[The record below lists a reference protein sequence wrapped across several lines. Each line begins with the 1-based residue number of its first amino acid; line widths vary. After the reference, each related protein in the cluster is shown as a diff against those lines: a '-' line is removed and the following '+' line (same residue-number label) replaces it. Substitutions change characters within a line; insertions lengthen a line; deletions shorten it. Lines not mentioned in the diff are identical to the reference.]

1 MIARWGLVG
10 GDGVIGALERAL
22 VADRLPPAML
32 LTGPAHVGKGTLAL
46 ALARALNCQGE
57 PRPCDECRSCRRIAR
72 GQHADVEVIAPGGI
86 CRVSDHDHSRSH
98 TIGICAVRRMEAAA
112 AMQPY
117 EGCRRVYIV
126 DPADAL
132 TDEAENAFLK
142 TLEEPPPAV
151 TFLLVTERPARLHD
165 TVRSRCQE
173 WTLAP
178 LPVANLATWLATE
191 RGVEAETAAVLAR
204 LAGGRVGWAITALDE
219 GDPLEVRRTQTEEVG
234 RILASSCA
242 DRLTYAQSLAGR
254 GGAEPVNA
262 LNALDHWIAWW
273 RDLLRVVTGAA
284 ERVTHQNLIEQLRD
298 DATRYRPADVARFLH
313 TLVETREHLRRGVN
327 HRLALEAMLLQTP
340 PAERSAYDG

>member
-22 VADRLPPAML
+22 VTDRLPPAML

-178 LPVANLATWLATE
+178 LPVADLATWLATE

-262 LNALDHWIAWW
+262 RSLDCLVA
-273 RDLLRVVTGAA
+273 
-284 ERVTHQNLIEQLRD
+284 
-298 DATRYRPADVARFLH
+298 RPAPRRHRRRRACHPPKPDRAAPGRRHALPACGCRPLPTHACRNARASAA
-313 TLVETREHLRRGVN
+313 RGESSPRSRGDAAAN
-327 HRLALEAMLLQTP
+327 
-340 PAERSAYDG
+340 PAGRKECV

>member
-1 MIARWGLVG
+1 MIGRWGLIG
-10 GDGVIGALERAL
+10 NDKVIGTLERAL
-22 VADRLPPAML
+22 AADRLSPAML

-57 PRPCDECRSCRRIAR
+57 PRPCGECRPCRRITH
-72 GQHADVEVIAPGGI
+72 GQHADVEVIAPGGF
-86 CRVSDHDHSRSH
+86 CRVSDHDHSRSY
-98 TIGICAVRRMEAAA
+98 TIGICAVRRMEVAA

-117 EGCRRVYIV
+117 EGYRRVYII

-151 TFLLVTERPARLHD
+151 TFILVAERPARLRD

-173 WTLAP
+173 WALGP
-178 LPVANLATWLATE
+178 LPVADLATWLAAE
-191 RGVEAETAAVLAR
+191 RGLDAEVATVLAR
-204 LAGGRVGWAITALDE
+204 LARGRVGWAITALDE
-219 GDPLEVRRTQTEEVG
+219 GDPLEVRRTQTEEIS

-242 DRLTYAQSLAGR
+242 DRFIYAQSLAGR
-254 GGAEPVNA
+254 GGTEPVNA

-273 RDLLRVVTGAA
+273 RDLLRVVSGTAD
-284 ERVTHQNLIEQLRD
+284 RVTHQNLAERLRD
-298 DATRYRPADVARFLH
+298 DAKRYRPADVARFLH

-327 HRLALEAMLLQTP
+327 PRLALEAMLLQTP
-340 PAERSAYDG
+340 SAEGSSYGG